1 MRMQKLRDFFGHA
14 SLKGD
19 RALPSDGGG
28 FTFLESMLS
37 TAISALCLGAVLV
50 AIFQIN
56 SLTCQQQDSLTLS
69 QQLQNVATLLNHD
82 VVSAASG
89 MVSTESLT
97 LQIPTYTFGQPATD
111 PVTRTV
117 VYTCSGPASEKTMTR
132 DDGGGSTTIAR
143 HLESVDFGSWGN
155 TLQITVTAV
164 IRDQSC
170 STTLTFDRRPS
181 DSG

>member
-1 MRMQKLRDFFGHA
+1 MRMQKLRDSFGHA
-14 SLKGD
+14 PLKDD
-19 RALPSDGGG
+19 RALPSDEGG

-37 TAISALCLGAVLV
+37 TAISALCLGAVVV

-89 MVSTESLT
+89 TVSTESLT
-97 LQIPTYTFGQPATD
+97 LQIPTYTFGEETG
-111 PVTRTV
+111 PVTRTI

-132 DDGGGSTTIAR
+132 DDGGGSTIIAR